1 MSRHT
6 LRNLGYTDKK
16 LVPKPVV
23 GFYDF
28 RSNICKFQLKPV
40 NKLHTNKKKNKTYF
54 QSCFNVNLISQF
66 L

>member
-40 NKLHTNKKKNKTYF
+40 NKLHTNKKK
-54 QSCFNVNLISQF
+54 
-66 L
+66 